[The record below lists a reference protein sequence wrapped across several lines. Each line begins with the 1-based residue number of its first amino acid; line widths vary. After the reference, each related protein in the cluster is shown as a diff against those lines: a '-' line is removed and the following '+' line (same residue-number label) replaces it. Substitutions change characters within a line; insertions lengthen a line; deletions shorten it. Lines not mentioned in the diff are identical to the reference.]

1 MTKASRTLCRTALAC
16 RATGTDTAPAIT
28 LTAMT
33 AIMVIMAIM
42 VITGTTG
49 IAADA
54 TDMAARTTSIV
65 RATVKATTTWRA
77 ASRRLLALRD
87 PAP

>member
-33 AIMVIMAIM
+33 AIMVIM

-49 IAADA
+49 IAMDA

>member
-33 AIMVIMAIM
+33 AIMAIM

>member
-33 AIMVIMAIM
+33 AIMVIM

>member
-33 AIMVIMAIM
+33 AIMAIM

-49 IAADA
+49 IAMDA

>member
-16 RATGTDTAPAIT
+16 RATGTDTAPPIT

-33 AIMVIMAIM
+33 AIMVIM

-49 IAADA
+49 IATDA